1 MRRIY
6 RRLRWGR
13 PIVIVSGLPRSG
25 TSMMMRM
32 LDAGGLP
39 VITDGRRGP
48 DESNPR
54 GYYELTVVKEL
65 GTSADRRWLAAARGK
80 ALKVV
85 SSLVEHLPEGYNYQ
99 VIFMR
104 RDLDE
109 VIASQNRML
118 ALAGESAD
126 AAVNLREQYERHVQR
141 VLGLIDR
148 RSRFAA
154 LQVDYGDVLR
164 RPLEEATRVRTFL
177 KRPLDVRAMA
187 AAVDQ
192 QLYRNRKSGF
202 AGSGESSPRPAS
214 PARHVD

>member
-1 MRRIY
+1 MREIY

-32 LDAGGLP
+32 LEAGGMPLM
-39 VITDGRRGP
+39 TDGVRAP

-54 GYYELTVVKEL
+54 GYYELAAVKDL
-65 GTSADRRWLAAARGK
+65 ATSADRRWLSRARGK

-85 SSLVEHLPEGYNYQ
+85 SPLVEHLPPTCAYQ
-99 VIFMR
+99 VIFML

-118 ALAGESAD
+118 ALAGEPAD
-126 AAVNLREQYERHVQR
+126 ASANLREHYQQHVRR

-148 RSRFAA
+148 RPEFVA
-154 LQVDYGDVLR
+154 LQVDYADVLR
-164 RPLEEATRVRTFL
+164 RPLEEARRVQAFL
-177 KRPLDVRAMA
+177 KRPLDVPAMA
-187 AAVDQ
+187 AAVDEE
-192 QLYRNRKSGF
+192 LYRNRKSRATG
-202 AGSGESSPRPAS
+202 AGGEKRRLIS
-214 PARHVD
+214 DD